1 MELRGSAY
9 CLIDEASGAVLKV
22 SWDPP
27 TPQDGCIVR
36 SVRGN
41 QLPSEVQALAKT
53 PTHFEIETAFI
64 GAGRAAFLAD
74 DPKSIR
80 IEVRE
85 TTEDVVEEYHAKI
98 LARRLETL
106 EPSGLLETAI
116 VGLVR
121 LAGAQAVAKAAIVGL
136 QPQPKPARKTVKKGR
151 K

>member
-1 MELRGSAY
+1 MLRGHAY
-9 CLIDEASGAVLKV
+9 CLIDEATGVVLRV
-22 SWDPP
+22 SSTPIDPP
-27 TPQDGCIVR
+27 SGC
-36 SVRGN
+36 SVCGVQAD
-41 QLPSEVQALAKT
+41 QLPPEVQALAKT
-53 PTHFEIETAFI
+53 PTHFEIEAAFI
-64 GAGRAAFLAD
+64 GGGRAAFLAD
-74 DPKSIR
+74 DEKAIR

-98 LARRLETL
+98 LARRLETW

-136 QPQPKPARKTVKKGR
+136 QPQPKPARKTAKKGR